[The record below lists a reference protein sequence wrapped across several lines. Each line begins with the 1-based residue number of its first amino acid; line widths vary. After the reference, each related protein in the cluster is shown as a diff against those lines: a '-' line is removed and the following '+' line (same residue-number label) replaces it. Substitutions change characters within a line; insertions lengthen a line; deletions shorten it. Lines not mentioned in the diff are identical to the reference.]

1 MYKIRMSRET
11 KEYAKMAV
19 TYTGSV
25 IVGYV
30 ILFLLTL
37 L

>member
-1 MYKIRMSRET
+1 MYKIRMSNET
-11 KEYAKMAV
+11 KEYAKMAL

-25 IVGYV
+25 IIGY
-30 ILFLLTL
+30 IIFFILTL